1 MTKNKTSIL
10 MAVALVAAL
19 GLCFAGETRGPRR
32 AGIIE
37 ELKRTP
43 VDEAVEKALNFMA
56 SQQRDD
62 GSWMSGYG
70 GPNSGVSSLALLAF
84 MANGN
89 TPDRGRYSDVVA
101 RGLNYILKLPD
112 RGGILMDRPSHGP
125 MYSHG
130 ITTIMLTEMYGM
142 TESEEVKKRL
152 DAAVDT
158 ILKAQRIYKGG
169 RDKGGW
175 RYQHNSGDSDISVTG
190 WQLVALRSAKNCDLD
205 VPKQAIE
212 DAIGYIKRCAHPS
225 GGFGYQPGG
234 APQQARTGTGVL
246 ALQLCGLYDDPLVV
260 GGAEYLKKNPLS
272 WNGEHFYYALY
283 HASNAMFQAG
293 DEYWDFWKGHIEK
306 LLLEKQQPDG
316 SWPASPGD
324 GHANAAGPVYKT
336 AMATLALS
344 IENRYLPIY
353 QR

>member
-1 MTKNKTSIL
+1 MKNRTSIL
-10 MAVALVAAL
+10 VVAGVLLTWCPCLAA
-19 GLCFAGETRGPRR
+19 EQNTPRR
-32 AGIIE
+32 TSIAE

-43 VDEAVEKALNFMA
+43 VDEAIENALAFMA
-56 SQQRDD
+56 SQQRED
-62 GSWMSGYG
+62 GSWTSGYG
-70 GPNSGVSSLALLAF
+70 GPNAGVSSLALLAF

-101 RGLNYILKLPD
+101 KGLDYILKLPD

-130 ITTIMLTEMYGM
+130 ITTIMLAEVYGM
-142 TESEEVKKRL
+142 TKSEEVKKRL
-152 DAAVDT
+152 DAAVEL
-158 ILKAQRIYKGG
+158 ILKAQKIHKSN

-190 WQLVALRSAKNCDLD
+190 WQLVALRSARNCDLD
-205 VPKQAIE
+205 VPKDAIE
-212 DAIGYIKRCAHPS
+212 DAIAYIKRCAHPS

-246 ALQLCGLYDDPLVV
+246 ALQLCGLYDEPHTIK
-260 GGAEYLKKNPLS
+260 GAEYLMKNPLQ
-272 WNGEHFYYALY
+272 WNSEHFYYALY

-293 DEYWDFWKGHIEK
+293 GKYWDFWKGHIEK
-306 LLLEKQQPDG
+306 LLLSKQQQNG
-316 SWPASPGD
+316 CWPGSPGD
-324 GHANAAGPVYKT
+324 GHANTAGPIYRT
-336 AMATLALS
+336 AMAALALS